1 MEQYGLLGFPLKHSF
16 SKKFFTDKF
25 LNENRDATYINFE
38 ISDIAELKNIIDTH
52 PNLKGL
58 NVTIPYKEQVIPLLD
73 NLSPEAEAIGAVN
86 VIQIKRTENGIH
98 LKGFNSDIIGFK
110 KSIAPLLLS
119 KHQNALILG
128 TGGASKAVVVG
139 LKQLGIKTKFVSR
152 KKKDNMLT
160 YEELTPEIIS
170 QYQIIVNCTPCGM
183 FPHTEEC
190 PSLPYDVLTSEH
202 LLYDLIYNPEETLFL
217 KKGREQGAVIKNGL
231 EMLHLQALASWDFW
245 NS

>member
-152 KKKDNMLT
+152 KKKT
-160 YEELTPEIIS
+160 
-170 QYQIIVNCTPCGM
+170 C
-183 FPHTEEC
+183 
-190 PSLPYDVLTSEH
+190 
-202 LLYDLIYNPEETLFL
+202 
-217 KKGREQGAVIKNGL
+217 
-231 EMLHLQALASWDFW
+231 
-245 NS
+245 

>member
-86 VIQIKRTENGIH
+86 VIQIKRTENDIH

-231 EMLHLQALASWDFW
+231 EMLHLQALASWEFW

>member
-86 VIQIKRTENGIH
+86 VIQIKRAENGIH

-231 EMLHLQALASWDFW
+231 EMLHLQALASWEFW

>member
-98 LKGFNSDIIGFK
+98 LQGFNSDIIGFK

-190 PSLPYDVLTSEH
+190 PSLPYDVLTSEY

-231 EMLHLQALASWDFW
+231 EMLHLQALASWEFW

>member
-1 MEQYGLLGFPLKHSF
+1 
-16 SKKFFTDKF
+16 
-25 LNENRDATYINFE
+25 
-38 ISDIAELKNIIDTH
+38 
-52 PNLKGL
+52 
-58 NVTIPYKEQVIPLLD
+58 
-73 NLSPEAEAIGAVN
+73 
-86 VIQIKRTENGIH
+86 
-98 LKGFNSDIIGFK
+98 
-110 KSIAPLLLS
+110 
-119 KHQNALILG
+119 
-128 TGGASKAVVVG
+128 
-139 LKQLGIKTKFVSR
+139 
-152 KKKDNMLT
+152 MLT

-231 EMLHLQALASWDFW
+231 EMLHLQALASWKFW